1 MSTATA
7 SFVAPFDLSC
17 AWFAST
23 MQQQQSNDGSQTP
36 PPTTDT
42 TTDVDALL
50 ASVFASIPD
59 FTTYPRCETLAD
71 FAAQNALPIA
81 GPSSQPM
88 SSLPLPLSLP
98 TLPWDLDFS
107 TLPPLLDTP
116 ALSSST
122 LATTTTSSATTSA
135 GAATPLTSAL
145 LSPDVSAYDTRAAKW
160 AAVLAREPAAD
171 AAFVYCVI
179 TTKIF
184 CRPTCPSRRPLENN
198 VDFARTPAEAM
209 GMGYRACRRCLPDC
223 LASASETRQVL
234 AVEHAKAILNDCI
247 DNKLPVPNLAALSAQ
262 VGMSKFHFQR
272 TFKRLVGESPDTY
285 ARSLRSRRPR

>member
-1 MSTATA
+1 MLESPDTA
-7 SFVAPFDLSC
+7 V
-17 AWFAST
+17 
-23 MQQQQSNDGSQTP
+23 
-36 PPTTDT
+36 
-42 TTDVDALL
+42 
-50 ASVFASIPD
+50 
-59 FTTYPRCETLAD
+59 TTYPRCETLAD

-81 GPSSQPM
+81 GPSSQP
-88 SSLPLPLSLP
+88 LNIFPTLP

-107 TLPPLLDTP
+107 TLPPLDTP
-116 ALSSST
+116 TLLGNST
-122 LATTTTSSATTSA
+122 LATTSTATST
-135 GAATPLTSAL
+135 GAATTPSTSAL
-145 LSPDVSAYDTRAAKW
+145 LSPPVAAYETRAAKW

-247 DNKLPVPNLAALSAQ
+247 DNKLPVPNLAALSSQ